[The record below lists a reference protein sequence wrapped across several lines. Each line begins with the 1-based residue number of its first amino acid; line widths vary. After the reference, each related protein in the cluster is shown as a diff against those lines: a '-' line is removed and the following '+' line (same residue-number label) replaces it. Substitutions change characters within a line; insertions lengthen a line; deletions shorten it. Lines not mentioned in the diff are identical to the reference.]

1 MKPEFWLV
9 SYDISDDRT
18 RYRVGRLLS
27 AYGDRLQNSVF
38 TCRVTV
44 AGLREL
50 RRTIDAAI
58 DPSSDSVRLYP
69 LCRWCEAR
77 AGRSE
82 VNPSP
87 PVSAWWI
94 V

>member
-1 MKPEFWLV
+1 MTPELWLV

-18 RYRVGRLLS
+18 RYRVDRLLS
-27 AYGDRLQNSVF
+27 AYGDRLQKSVF
-38 TCRVTV
+38 TCRMTA

-50 RRTIDAAI
+50 RRRIEETI

-69 LCRWCEAR
+69 LCEWCEAR
-77 AGRSE
+77 AGRSG
-82 VNPSP
+82 PSLCP
-87 PVSAWWI
+87 PVPAWWI